1 VPTFLQTTRT
11 TIKSDSY
18 NNLRTRLKVK
28 LNYRAINLNIN
39 LNLNRHSSLLIRAKV
54 TTRTEIKIRPINRKI
69 ATSSLLRSIPGS
81 AWSTSTIN
89 IINSSSGR
97 RSLHPG
103 LRVIRLRINII
114 NHDSSSSSSSSIILS
129 NSPNSIGNSINILSS
144 TADHR
149 ITISPTTSNSSNINS
164 NNNPD
169 RSGNTDKINTMD
181 IRSRHPYP

>member
-1 VPTFLQTTRT
+1 LDPVPTFLQITRT
-11 TIKSDSY
+11 RSELKLSY
-18 NNLRTRLKVK
+18 Q
-28 LNYRAINLNIN
+28 AINLNIN
-39 LNLNRHSSLLIRAKV
+39 LNLNRRSSLLV
-54 TTRTEIKIRPINRKI
+54 KIRITSRIRIIFSTPRVSHKI
-69 ATSSLLRSIPGS
+69 VTSSLLRSIPGS

-97 RSLHPG
+97 RSLHLG

-114 NHDSSSSSSSSIILS
+114 NHDSSSSSSSSSIILS

-169 RSGNTDKINTMD
+169 RSGNTDEINTMD